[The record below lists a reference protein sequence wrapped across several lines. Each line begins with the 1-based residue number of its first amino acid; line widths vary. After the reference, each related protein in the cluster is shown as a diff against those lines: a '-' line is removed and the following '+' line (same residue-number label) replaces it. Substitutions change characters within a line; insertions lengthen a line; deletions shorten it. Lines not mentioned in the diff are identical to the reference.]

1 MEKEEALCVLPRRYH
16 TINLCDEEQLYNDRH
31 SPIIV
36 ETSVTVGGFR
46 VTKPGNPIFALD
58 PRLTERLLS
67 KIMLD
72 TDPESDDSKKA
83 RSKVKRPRKLAGRPH
98 LLVKRY
104 VFGKAQDDG
113 GFRSYSH
120 HNLLLSHSANNFECK
135 V

>member
-1 MEKEEALCVLPRRYH
+1 
-16 TINLCDEEQLYNDRH
+16 
-31 SPIIV
+31 
-36 ETSVTVGGFR
+36 
-46 VTKPGNPIFALD
+46 
-58 PRLTERLLS
+58 
-67 KIMLD
+67 MLD